1 MYGLNGD
8 IAQDHLDM
16 HLTNQYRDDMRFYK
30 KSKQLSN
37 IFNLYTM
44 KTSKVKAVQ
53 ANGTWD
59 SPNGIFYKFEY
70 QMEDNQ
76 IVNAMHKTA
85 EGFFKVGQEV
95 EYEITKPEYNS
106 GKVRK
111 PEQGF
116 QGSSHQGS
124 TKTYVDNTK
133 GIKIGHAI
141 TNGVSIFLSNGSF
154 EAMDMKESIKAYAKM
169 IHQIS
174 EELNNE
180 L

>member
-1 MYGLNGD
+1 MGLVLND
-8 IAQDHLDM
+8 NTEDFSIFETINL
-16 HLTNQYRDDMRFYK
+16 LT
-30 KSKQLSN
+30 N
-37 IFNLYTM
+37 IFNLETM

-70 QMEDNQ
+70 QMEDDQ

-124 TKTYVDNTK
+124 TKTYIDNTK

-141 TNGVSIFLSNGSF
+141 TNGVSIFLSNGSY

>member
-1 MYGLNGD
+1 MGLVLND
-8 IAQDHLDM
+8 NTEDFSIFETINL
-16 HLTNQYRDDMRFYK
+16 LT
-30 KSKQLSN
+30 N
-37 IFNLYTM
+37 IFNLETM

-70 QMEDNQ
+70 QMEDGQ

-85 EGFFKVGQEV
+85 EGFFKVGQDV

-116 QGSSHQGS
+116 QGSAHQGS

-141 TNGVSIFLSNGSF
+141 TNGVSIFLSNGSY

>member
-1 MYGLNGD
+1 MGLVLND
-8 IAQDHLDM
+8 NTEDFSIFERINF
-16 HLTNQYRDDMRFYK
+16 LT
-30 KSKQLSN
+30 N
-37 IFNLYTM
+37 IFNLETM

-53 ANGTWD
+53 ANGTWQGED
-59 SPNGIFYKFEY
+59 DLLFKFEY
-70 QMEDNQ
+70 LMEDGQ
-76 IVNAMHKTA
+76 IVNAMHKTSD
-85 EGFFKVGQEV
+85 GFFKEGQEV
-95 EYEITKPEYNS
+95 EYEIRNAKYNS
-106 GKVRK
+106 GGVKK
-111 PEQGF
+111 PSQGF
-116 QGSSHQGS
+116 SQPQQVQPKPVA

-141 TNGVSIFLSNGSF
+141 TNGVSIFLSNGSY

>member
-1 MYGLNGD
+1 
-8 IAQDHLDM
+8 
-16 HLTNQYRDDMRFYK
+16 
-30 KSKQLSN
+30 
-37 IFNLYTM
+37 M

-85 EGFFKVGQEV
+85 EGFFKVGQDV

-116 QGSSHQGS
+116 QGSSNQGS
-124 TKTYVDNTK
+124 TKTYADNTK
-133 GIKIGHAI
+133 GIKIGHSV
-141 TNGVSIFLSNGSF
+141 TNAVSIFLSNGSF

>member
-1 MYGLNGD
+1 MGLVLND
-8 IAQDHLDM
+8 NTEDFSIFETINL
-16 HLTNQYRDDMRFYK
+16 LT
-30 KSKQLSN
+30 N
-37 IFNLYTM
+37 IFNLETM

-116 QGSSHQGS
+116 QGSANQGS

-141 TNGVSIFLSNGSF
+141 TNGVSIFLSNGSY